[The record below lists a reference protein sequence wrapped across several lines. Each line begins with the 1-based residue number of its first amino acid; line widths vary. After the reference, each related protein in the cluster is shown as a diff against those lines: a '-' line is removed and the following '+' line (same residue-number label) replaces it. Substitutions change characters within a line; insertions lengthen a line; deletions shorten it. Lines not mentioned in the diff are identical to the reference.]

1 MSLPSNSSQ
10 TLSMIVAMAQN
21 RMIGKDNKMPWHLP
35 DDLKY
40 FKSKTLNKPVV
51 MGRKTFESI
60 GSKPLPN
67 RPNLI
72 ISRNPNF
79 KPDGA
84 QVFNSVEAALACLKD
99 YPEVMIMGGAQI
111 YAQWIDRV
119 DQLYITEVKASPE
132 GDAFFPPIDH
142 QAWYE
147 DSREPHLAD
156 DRHAFAF
163 DFVVYK
169 RRENK

>member
-1 MSLPSNSSQ
+1 MSFQPKQSQ
-10 TLSMIVAMAQN
+10 MLSMIVAMGEN

-40 FKSKTLNKPVV
+40 FKSKTLNKPVI

-72 ISRNPNF
+72 ISRNEAF
-79 KPDGA
+79 QAEGA
-84 QVFNSVEAALACLKD
+84 QVFNSVEAALAELKD

-111 YAQWIDRV
+111 YDQWIDRV
-119 DQLYITEVKASPE
+119 DQLYITEVKASPD
-132 GDAFFPPIDH
+132 GDAFFPVIDH

-147 DSREPHLAD
+147 VSREAHPAD
-156 DRHAFAF
+156 EHHAFAF
-163 DFVVYK
+163 DFVIYK
-169 RRENK
+169 RRA

>member
-1 MSLPSNSSQ
+1 MSLQTNQSQ
-10 TLSMIVAMAQN
+10 ILSMIVAMGEN

-40 FKSKTLNKPVV
+40 FKSKTLNKPVI

-60 GSKPLPN
+60 GSKPLPS

-72 ISRNPNF
+72 ISRNQNF
-79 KPDGA
+79 KPEGA
-84 QVFNSVEAALACLKD
+84 QVFNSVEAALEFLKD

-119 DQLYITEVKASPE
+119 DQLYITEVKASPA
-132 GDAFFPPIDH
+132 GDAFFPIIDH

-147 DSREPHLAD
+147 VSREPHSAD
-156 DRHAFAF
+156 ERHAFAF
-163 DFVVYK
+163 DFVFYK
-169 RRENK
+169 RRA

>member
-1 MSLPSNSSQ
+1 MSLQANQ
-10 TLSMIVAMAQN
+10 TPILSMIVAMGEN

-40 FKSKTLNKPVV
+40 FKAKTLNKPVI

-67 RPNLI
+67 RPNFI
-72 ISRNPNF
+72 ISRNDKF
-79 KPDGA
+79 QAEGA
-84 QVFNSVEAALACLKD
+84 RVFNSVESVLAQLKD

-132 GDAFFPPIDH
+132 GDAFFPVIDH
-142 QAWYE
+142 QAWSE
-147 DSREPHLAD
+147 MSREPHLAD

-169 RRENK
+169 RRVE